1 MTFDRANLGYFI
13 AFMLIGA
20 ILGSALG
27 TLLARLVP
35 ALAVIKQS
43 LTGPIGFNL
52 EIISFSISL
61 NLSAIIGLIAGIILF
76 RKV

>member
-1 MTFDRANLGYFI
+1 MNYIRGNIGFFLSFI
-13 AFMLIGA
+13 LIVA

-35 ALAVIKQS
+35 ALSIIKDS

-52 EIISFSISL
+52 EIISFNIKI
-61 NLSAIIGLIAGIILF
+61 NLSAIIGMILGILIY
-76 RKV
+76 RKI